1 VSEQGDRGH
10 TKAPLIVA
18 PPSPTR
24 EATQGGGWPTSRDGG
39 PGERDPPHRRRGR
52 TFGEAGGGMDDVDWD
67 WGGRALTR

>member
-39 PGERDPPHRRRGR
+39 PGERDPPPPSAREDFR
-52 TFGEAGGGMDDVDWD
+52 GGGRRN
-67 WGGRALTR
+67 G